1 MEASNEFRRRAPT
14 LLAILL
20 PKGRLLSNFVAA
32 ATR

>member
-1 MEASNEFRRRAPT
+1 MEASNEFRRREPT

-32 ATR
+32 TPR